1 MTDYTNEEMDNT
13 TTDYADEDSLF
24 DDDDLTEYQGDSESE
39 EETATPQQ
47 DETDDQQQ
55 EAKGEMPENKPI
67 LAVKYDGVEKQL
79 TEAEARELAQKGMNY
94 DRIKQRYDELA
105 NSEELT
111 LLDQLAKEAGVSN
124 RTEFVKT
131 LAQYSQHNAVN
142 QYVEQLKQQHPDT
155 DESVLREL
163 AETKLRQQQKE
174 QEEQRLNTQQ
184 QAEKQQKEAFAAQY
198 NAFIT
203 EYPNVDPAKLP
214 DEVIQSMAAGETM
227 LSAYRGYELKQLRA
241 EKAAAEAN
249 QKNKNKALGS
259 VKDGNLGDEKP
270 DPILEG
276 FLSD

>member
-24 DDDDLTEYQGDSESE
+24 DDEDLTEYQGDSESE

-47 DETDDQQQ
+47 DETDDQRQ
-55 EAKGEMPENKPI
+55 ETKEEMPENKPI

-184 QAEKQQKEAFAAQY
+184 QAEKQQKEAFGAQY

>member
-1 MTDYTNEEMDNT
+1 MTEYTNEEMDNT

-24 DDDDLTEYQGDSESE
+24 DDEDLTEYQGDSESE
-39 EETATPQQ
+39 EETANPQQ
-47 DETDDQQQ
+47 DETDDQQK
-55 EAKGEMPENKPI
+55 ETKEEIPEDKPI

-142 QYVEQLKQQHPDT
+142 QYVEQLKQQYPDT
-155 DESVLREL
+155 DEAVLREL
-163 AETKLRQQQKE
+163 AEIKLKQQKE
-174 QEEQRLNTQQ
+174 LDEQRRLNTQQ

-214 DEVIQSMAAGETM
+214 DEVIQSMASGETM

-241 EKAAAEAN
+241 EKAAAESN
-249 QKNKNKALGS
+249 QKNKNKSLGS
-259 VKDGNLGDEKP
+259 VKDGSLGDEKP

>member
-24 DDDDLTEYQGDSESE
+24 DDEDLTEYQGDSESE

-47 DETDDQQQ
+47 DETDDQRQ
-55 EAKGEMPENKPI
+55 ETKEEMPENKPI

-111 LLDQLAKEAGVSN
+111 LLYQVAKEAGVSN

>member
-24 DDDDLTEYQGDSESE
+24 DDEDLTEYQGDSESE

-47 DETDDQQQ
+47 DETDDQRQ
-55 EAKGEMPENKPI
+55 ETKEEMPENKPI

>member
-24 DDDDLTEYQGDSESE
+24 DDEDLTEYQGDSESE

-47 DETDDQQQ
+47 DETDDQRQ
-55 EAKGEMPENKPI
+55 ETKEEMPENKPI

-94 DRIKQRYDELA
+94 DRIKQRYDEVA

>member
-24 DDDDLTEYQGDSESE
+24 DDEDLTEYQGDSESE

-47 DETDDQQQ
+47 DETDDQRQ
-55 EAKGEMPENKPI
+55 ETKEEMPENKPI

-155 DESVLREL
+155 DESVLRN
-163 AETKLRQQQKE
+163 LRKQSFGNSKKSRKSSVLTHNSRPKSSRRKPL
-174 QEEQRLNTQQ
+174 QRSTTL
-184 QAEKQQKEAFAAQY
+184 
-198 NAFIT
+198 
-203 EYPNVDPAKLP
+203 L
-214 DEVIQSMAAGETM
+214 
-227 LSAYRGYELKQLRA
+227 
-241 EKAAAEAN
+241 
-249 QKNKNKALGS
+249 
-259 VKDGNLGDEKP
+259 
-270 DPILEG
+270 
-276 FLSD
+276 

>member
-24 DDDDLTEYQGDSESE
+24 DDEDLTEYQGDSESE

-47 DETDDQQQ
+47 DETDDQRQ
-55 EAKGEMPENKPI
+55 ETKEEMPENKPI

-142 QYVEQLKQQHPDT
+142 QCVEQLKQQHPDT

-241 EKAAAEAN
+241 KKAAAEAN

>member
-24 DDDDLTEYQGDSESE
+24 DDEDLTEYQGDSEFE
-39 EETATPQQ
+39 EETANPQR
-47 DETDDQQQ
+47 DESDDQQK
-55 EAKGEMPENKPI
+55 ETKEEMPEDKPI

-155 DESVLREL
+155 DEAVLREL
-163 AETKLRQQQKE
+163 AETKLKQQKE
-174 QEEQRLNTQQ
+174 LDEQQRLNTQQ
-184 QAEKQQKEAFAAQY
+184 QAEKAQKEAFAAQY
-198 NAFIT
+198 NAFVT

-227 LSAYRGYELKQLRA
+227 LSAYRGYELKRLRA

-249 QKNKNKALGS
+249 QKNKNKSLGS

>member
-1 MTDYTNEEMDNT
+1 
-13 TTDYADEDSLF
+13 
-24 DDDDLTEYQGDSESE
+24 
-39 EETATPQQ
+39 
-47 DETDDQQQ
+47 
-55 EAKGEMPENKPI
+55 MPENKPI

-174 QEEQRLNTQQ
+174 REEQRLTTQQ

-203 EYPNVDPAKLP
+203 EYPNVDTAKLP

>member
-1 MTDYTNEEMDNT
+1 
-13 TTDYADEDSLF
+13 
-24 DDDDLTEYQGDSESE
+24 
-39 EETATPQQ
+39 
-47 DETDDQQQ
+47 
-55 EAKGEMPENKPI
+55 
-67 LAVKYDGVEKQL
+67 
-79 TEAEARELAQKGMNY
+79 MNY

>member
-24 DDDDLTEYQGDSESE
+24 DDEDLTEYQGDSESE

-47 DETDDQQQ
+47 DETDDQRQ
-55 EAKGEMPENKPI
+55 ETKEEMPENKPI

-111 LLDQLAKEAGVSN
+111 LLDQSAKEAGVSN

>member
-24 DDDDLTEYQGDSESE
+24 DDEDLTEYQGDSESE

-47 DETDDQQQ
+47 DETDDQRQ
-55 EAKGEMPENKPI
+55 ETKEEMPENKPI

-227 LSAYRGYELKQLRA
+227 LSAYRVYELKQLRA

>member
-24 DDDDLTEYQGDSESE
+24 DDEDLTEYQGDSESE

-47 DETDDQQQ
+47 DETDDQRQ
-55 EAKGEMPENKPI
+55 ETKEEMPENKPI

-163 AETKLRQQQKE
+163 AETKIRQQQKE